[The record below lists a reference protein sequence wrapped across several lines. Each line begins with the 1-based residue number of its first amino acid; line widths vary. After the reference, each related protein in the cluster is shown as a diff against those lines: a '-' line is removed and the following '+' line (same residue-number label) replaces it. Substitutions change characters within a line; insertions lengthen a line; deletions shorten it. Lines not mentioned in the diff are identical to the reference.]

1 LDLRQPGLFPPTPG
15 RPPDD
20 THSAP
25 TSSRTEAYDPRAW
38 LRAALAKGLARSV
51 RHEGCLRYAWPL
63 GQNARARRRVEVAM
77 AAREFPVWDAGQL
90 PLFT

>member
-1 LDLRQPGLFPPTPG
+1 MC
-15 RPPDD
+15 
-20 THSAP
+20 
-25 TSSRTEAYDPRAW
+25 SS
-38 LRAALAKGLARSV
+38 LALALGRGGDLSRGRGCWRRSPKDPARSV

-90 PLFT
+90 PLFM